1 MKTKRETHIMKSIAL
16 DRRAVLLGTAAA
28 AATAALMPG
37 TALARELLRMSTL
50 GPGTSP
56 NLVMTTFAN
65 VINRELPD
73 YEIQINATGAATR
86 HVLEV
91 AMGKTAFCM
100 SSPALHALMVNQ
112 RAMFEKIDQ
121 APELAKK
128 LRTVL
133 NFPMGVYHVAVYES
147 SGITSM
153 DQAKGKRVFLGPPG
167 GAAYAT
173 MEGLFE
179 AVTGLKAGTDYEAVK
194 LGWDAAAASFQD
206 GNLDIYCN
214 PTNAPSPV
222 LTQIAV
228 TNPIRF
234 LGIPQDQLES
244 EAITALANRPG
255 FGLATLPAGVY
266 GDNQVNSEDV
276 TTLRVTVGIVTSQD
290 ADEEMIYEMT
300 KTFYAG
306 VAEMRDSAPWLAAI
320 TPEVAVQD
328 INMPLHPG
336 ALRALEELG
345 VTIPDVARG

>member
-1 MKTKRETHIMKSIAL
+1 MKIPHL
-16 DRRAVLLGTAAA
+16 NRRSLLAGTAAA
-28 AATAALMPG
+28 ATLAMLPRA
-37 TALARELLRMSTL
+37 ALARELLRMSTL

-65 VINRELPD
+65 IINRDLPD
-73 YEIQINATGAATR
+73 YEIQLNATGAATR

-100 SSPALHALMVNQ
+100 SSLALHALMVNQ

-121 APELAKK
+121 APELAAK

-133 NFPMGVYHVAVYES
+133 NFPMGVYHIAVYES
-147 SGITSM
+147 SGITSL

-167 GAAYAT
+167 SAAYAT
-173 MEGLFE
+173 MELLFE
-179 AVTGLKAGTDYEAVK
+179 AVTGLKAGTDFEAVK

-234 LGIPQDQLES
+234 LGIPQDQLDS
-244 EAITALANRPG
+244 EAIKALASRPG
-255 FGLATLPAGVY
+255 FGLATLPVGIY
-266 GDNQVNSEDV
+266 GANQVNTEDT
-276 TTLRVTVGIVTSQD
+276 TTLRVTVGIVTNED
-290 ADEEMIYEMT
+290 ADEEMIYAMT

-306 VAEMRDSAPWLAAI
+306 VAEMRDSAPWLTAI
-320 TPEVAVQD
+320 TPEAAVQD

-345 VTIPDVARG
+345 VAIPDAARM

>member
-1 MKTKRETHIMKSIAL
+1 MKTTSL
-16 DRRAVLLGTAAA
+16 NRRSVLTAAA
-28 AATAALMPG
+28 ATG
-37 TALARELLRMSTL
+37 ALAMLPRAAMAKELLRMSTL

-65 VINRELPD
+65 IVNRELPD

-100 SSPALHALMVNQ
+100 SSPALHALMSGQ
-112 RAMFEKIDQ
+112 KAMFAKIDK
-121 APELAKK
+121 APELASK

-133 NFPMGVYHVAVYES
+133 NFPMGVYHIAVYDS
-147 SGITSM
+147 SGITSL

-167 GAAYAT
+167 GAAYST
-173 MEGLFE
+173 MSRLFE
-179 AVTGLKAGTDYEAVK
+179 AVTGLKAGEDYEAVK

-228 TNPIRF
+228 TNAIRF
-234 LGIPQDQLES
+234 LGIPADRLET
-244 EAITALANRPG
+244 EGVQALVRRPG
-255 FGLATLPAGVY
+255 FRLGTLPAGIY
-266 GDNQVNSEDV
+266 GDNQVNAEDT
-276 TTLRVTVGIVTSQD
+276 TTLGVTVGIVTNED
-290 ADEEMIYEMT
+290 ADEEMVHDMIR
-300 KTFYAG
+300 TFFDG
-306 VAEMRDSAPWLAAI
+306 VAEMKDSAPWLAAV
-320 TPEVAVQD
+320 TPEGAVED

-345 VTIPDVARG
+345 VDIPDAARL